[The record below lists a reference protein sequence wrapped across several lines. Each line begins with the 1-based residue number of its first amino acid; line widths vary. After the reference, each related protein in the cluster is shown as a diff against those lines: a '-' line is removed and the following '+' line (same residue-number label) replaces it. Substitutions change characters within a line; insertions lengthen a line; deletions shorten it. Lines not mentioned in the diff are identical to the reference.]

1 MFWCGYFLV
10 KLKQRGWRKKGRR
23 RIKKEEEEGE
33 EGDERRRMGEG
44 ERSRGKWRELLS
56 PITMILRKE

>member
-1 MFWCGYFLV
+1 MWVFFGQV
-10 KLKQRGWRKKGRR
+10 KTKRMEEKG
-23 RIKKEEEEGE
+23 KKEDKKRGGGGE